1 MARIVGL
8 DFGTTNSALA
18 IRDDNAA
25 VRMAGFPTAAGV
37 RPTFRSIL
45 FFDAD
50 EHGPNTLARP
60 AAGGEAIARYLDS
73 GGNGRL
79 LLSLK
84 SFLAD
89 RTFSATDIFGRRITL
104 EELIALILVPLR
116 RVAELQ
122 FGDLGR
128 RLIGRCAF
136 RAPPMR
142 RTRSAR
148 CGVCAPRWQSRD
160 GRRSASN
167 TSRSPPHITTA
178 RNCGARKS
186 CWLATSAA
194 APAIFLL
201 RVTPRGAGTPDYE
214 ILGSDGVAIAGDAFD
229 GRIVHHLVAPELGL
243 GASYRTPYG
252 KILPMPTTFYSR
264 LERWHYLSMLKAPAT
279 MNKLRDLESQALE
292 PQKIASFIHI
302 VANDLAYSLFVA
314 VERAKVQLSERDAA
328 LFAFTDPPLAIEKT
342 ASRPEFERWIGRERD
357 EIARCVDGLVVGA
370 GIQPARVDTVF
381 LTGGSSFVPAIR
393 QIFSGRFESATI
405 RTGDEF
411 ISVAGGLA
419 LRAQ

>member
-1 MARIVGL
+1 M
-8 DFGTTNSALA
+8 
-18 IRDDNAA
+18 
-25 VRMAGFPTAAGV
+25 
-37 RPTFRSIL
+37 
-45 FFDAD
+45 
-50 EHGPNTLARP
+50 
-60 AAGGEAIARYLDS
+60 
-73 GGNGRL
+73 
-79 LLSLK
+79 
-84 SFLAD
+84 
-89 RTFSATDIFGRRITL
+89 
-104 EELIALILVPLR
+104 
-116 RVAELQ
+116 
-122 FGDLGR
+122 
-128 RLIGRCAF
+128 
-136 RAPPMR
+136 
-142 RTRSAR
+142 
-148 CGVCAPRWQSRD
+148 
-160 GRRSASN
+160 
-167 TSRSPPHITTA
+167 
-178 RNCGARKS
+178 
-186 CWLATSAA
+186 
-194 APAIFLL
+194 
-201 RVTPRGAGTPDYE
+201 TPRGAGTPDYE

-381 LTGGSSFVPAIR
+381 LTGAPRLFRRFGKSSAGASSPP
-393 QIFSGRFESATI
+393 RFAPVTNSF
-405 RTGDEF
+405 R
-411 ISVAGGLA
+411 SPGGWPCAPSETERRRVDTNNASSSKEQTRL
-419 LRAQ
+419 